1 MSVEQDQPSWSE
13 ERAGTT
19 VDADALLGA
28 IHTLATTIDGDF
40 EVRDVL
46 RQLLAATTAV
56 LQVDGA
62 GVLVPDADG
71 GLRLACASPGP
82 AEELARLQ
90 EERQEGPSYDSH
102 QQGAGINIEDV
113 TAAGTWPAYQQA
125 AATLGVRA
133 VAAVPLRSRGR
144 AWGVLDVY
152 RSAPDRLTE
161 PELTAL
167 GTLALLATTCLVVEE
182 DRSRAMDAQHELARR
197 AMHDPLTGLTMRWV
211 LLEQLQHALAR
222 RARRPETVAILF
234 IDLDGL
240 KYVNDTLGHRAGDQ
254 LLVTCAIRFQTALRE
269 GDTLARMGGD
279 EFVVLL
285 EDLSGRE
292 EPVAVAKR
300 ILEALLPTVTI
311 DGQHVQ
317 PSVSIGIAV
326 ADSPTTTPEA
336 LITHADAA
344 MYRAKRVGPGRFAT
358 FDPDAYAEDLTRHET
373 REQLAGELRRALR
386 DDELEV
392 HYQPILDH
400 SEASRSVEGSP
411 ARAAMGTLYAVE
423 SLIRWRHPQ
432 RGLLTADVFVD
443 AAVHSGL
450 IIEMGAWVL
459 STACRQLA
467 AWDDVLG
474 PHAPPRLFFN
484 ISPAELA
491 HPDLADTVA
500 RALADS
506 GIAASRLTVE
516 ITETGLFA
524 RPQATARNIER
535 LRQLGAELAIDDFG
549 TGYST
554 LSRLVQVQASALKV
568 DQAFTRELL
577 LQPEANAVV
586 TMLLLLGHNLR
597 RTVVIEGVE
606 TVEIFTTLLELGATH
621 LQGFHLSAPLPAH
634 ERRTPSPAA
643 GCAPHRDAEW
653 PTRETPGAGAD
664 VRGLGAVGPGGR
676 CRRHRRMMARRGQ
689 AVCRRC
695 IASCTREISAC
706 LVAARV
712 RASV

>member
-1 MSVEQDQPSWSE
+1 MSVEQDQPFWSQ
-13 ERAGTT
+13 ERAGAS

-28 IHTLATTIDGDF
+28 VHTLATTIEGSF
-40 EVRDVL
+40 EASDVL
-46 RQLLAATTAV
+46 RQLLAAAAAV

-62 GVLVPDADG
+62 GVMVPEPDG
-71 GLRLACASPGP
+71 GLLRLAFGSPGP
-82 AEELARLQ
+82 AEELAHLQ
-90 EERQEGPSYDSH
+90 EELQEGPCYDSH
-102 QQGAGINIEDV
+102 HRGVEINIRDV
-113 TAAGTWPAYQQA
+113 TVEGTYPAFQQA

-133 VAAVPLRSRGR
+133 LAAVPLRSRGR
-144 AWGVLDVY
+144 AWGVLHVH
-152 RSAPDRLTE
+152 RSIPTRLTE

-167 GTLALLATTCLVVEE
+167 GTLAQLATTCLVVAE
-182 DRSRAMDAQHELARR
+182 DRTRAMDAQHELARR

-211 LLEQLQHALAR
+211 LLEQLQHALSR
-222 RARRPETVAILF
+222 MARRPETVAVLF

-254 LLVTCAIRFQTALRE
+254 LLVTCAMRFQTALRE

-300 ILEALLPTVTI
+300 ILAALLPTVTI
-311 DGQHVQ
+311 DGHHVQ

-326 ADSPTTTPEA
+326 ADSATTTPEA
-336 LITHADAA
+336 LITHADSA
-344 MYRAKRVGPGRFAT
+344 MYRAKRAGPGRYAT
-358 FDPDAYAEDLTRHET
+358 FDPDAYAQDLTRHET

-400 SEASRSVEGSP
+400 SETPRSGSP
-411 ARAAMGTLYAVE
+411 PGETGALYAVE
-423 SLIRWRHPQ
+423 SLVRWRHPQ

-450 IIEMGAWVL
+450 IIEIGAWVL
-459 STACRQLA
+459 ATACRQLA
-467 AWDDVLG
+467 AWDDALG
-474 PHAPPRLFFN
+474 SHAPPRLFFN

-491 HPDLADTVA
+491 HPELGDTVA
-500 RALADS
+500 EALADS
-506 GIAASRLTVE
+506 GLAAGRLTVE

-535 LRQLGAELAIDDFG
+535 LRKLGAELAIDDFG
-549 TGYST
+549 TGYSS
-554 LSRLVQVQASALKV
+554 LSRLVQVPASALKV

-577 LQPEANAVV
+577 LHPEANAVV
-586 TMLLLLGHNLR
+586 TMVLLLGHNLR

-606 TVEIFTTLLELGATH
+606 TAEIFTTLLDLGATH
-621 LQGFHLSAPLPAH
+621 LQGFHLSAPQPADDLTDAILH
-634 ERRTPSPAA
+634 GRLRPA
-643 GCAPHRDAEW
+643 P
-653 PTRETPGAGAD
+653 
-664 VRGLGAVGPGGR
+664 
-676 CRRHRRMMARRGQ
+676 
-689 AVCRRC
+689 
-695 IASCTREISAC
+695 
-706 LVAARV
+706 
-712 RASV
+712 